1 MGRGGGGGAP
11 TQPEWDLE
19 SKAEVEQRA
28 KMNQAAEGQ
37 VDAKVAFLNLL
48 PDVINDLVE
57 DAGEGRNDMQ

>member
-1 MGRGGGGGAP
+1 
-11 TQPEWDLE
+11 
-19 SKAEVEQRA
+19 
-28 KMNQAAEGQ
+28 MNQAAEGQ

>member
-1 MGRGGGGGAP
+1 MRVPHQPCGA
-11 TQPEWDLE
+11 TRERAE
-19 SKAEVEQRA
+19 GKAEVEQRA

-57 DAGEGRNDMQ
+57 EAGEGRNDMQ